1 MSTLRGPIEDIFV
14 LAPPRLTG
22 LRLVV
27 RLLHLRVKA
36 RNLLMRCVQ
45 TCLLSATLAA
55 ISCGCHGHAIT
66 GRTIVP
72 QAQRPVAKD
81 ATREELLDAYNAIAR
96 NMKTL
101 SATVELKPTAGS
113 RYSGVIEEYHE
124 VKAFLLAERPAEI
137 RMIGQAP
144 VIGKTVFDMASDG
157 DTFRVSIPTKNKFLV
172 GSVAGERNS
181 AKPIENLR
189 PQHLLDA
196 LLWPEIRKEEAVTM
210 KEFNNEQGRYYVLT
224 VLRGGYQLEVLREI
238 WFDRANLQVAR
249 IQHFGP
255 KGTLLSDVSFSEWEP
270 IDNSS
275 PAQSSAPPASTTSAA
290 STALGPA
297 PAPIIT
303 SFPRN
308 ILIDRPHDD
317 YKLELQVA
325 KVAVNEEIPADRFKL
340 EQPAGSELVRVG
352 DTADARP
359 ASEN

>member
-1 MSTLRGPIEDIFV
+1 
-14 LAPPRLTG
+14 
-22 LRLVV
+22 
-27 RLLHLRVKA
+27 
-36 RNLLMRCVQ
+36 
-45 TCLLSATLAA
+45 
-55 ISCGCHGHAIT
+55 
-66 GRTIVP
+66 
-72 QAQRPVAKD
+72 VAKD
-81 ATREELLDAYNAIAR
+81 ATREELLAAYNAIAR

-101 SATVELKPTAGS
+101 NATVELKPTVGS

-157 DTFRVSIPTKNKFLV
+157 ETYRVSIPTKNKFLV

-210 KEFNNEQGRYYVLT
+210 KEFNSEQGRYYVLT

-249 IQHFGP
+249 ILTFGP
-255 KGTLLSDVSFSEWEP
+255 KGILLSDVSFSDWEP
-270 IDNSS
+270 LDGT
-275 PAQSSAPPASTTSAA
+275 PLPQSSATVA
-290 STALGPA
+290 STASTPA
-297 PAPIIT
+297 PVSTPAIT
-303 SFPRN
+303 SFSRA

-317 YKLELQVA
+317 YKLELQVT
-325 KVAVNEEIPADRFKL
+325 KIAVNEEIPADRFKL
-340 EQPAGSELVRVG
+340 EQPAGSELVHVG
-352 DTADARP
+352 ETADSKP
-359 ASEN
+359 ATESKPQ